1 MAASNRIMHSVTVRS
16 ASIRGL
22 RVAGLVCG
30 CLLGGLT
37 PARSHAAPN
46 VGSNTTGTAA
56 IDLSSPMLDR
66 SGAII
71 GSITIANGSI
81 FDLDNPAENKAL
93 YRLANRL
100 HITTQPD
107 VIAQQLLFAPGDKF
121 SPEVIEESARIL
133 RSNRYIQDASI
144 DPVQREDGVVD
155 IEVKTTD
162 VWTLAPKL
170 QFSRSGGTNSSG
182 FGIRET
188 NLLGRG
194 IEVEAMVKSNVDRDS
209 VIVKFGDQN
218 VRDSWYGIS
227 TALDVSSDGHAYFL
241 DFGKPFYSL
250 NSTDANGLRY
260 FDSDRVDPVYDHGK
274 LAAQYRHRIK
284 NDEVYVGWSNGLH
297 GSWVTRYT
305 AGLAYEQ
312 HLFDAAGADFLPT
325 PVLPGDRQFLYP
337 FVGIELVQDHY
348 EKIENLD
355 QIHRTEDRFL
365 GTSLNARFGLAAA
378 GMGSDRSAMLT
389 NFGARTSFGD
399 PESSVLFLSSGLNA
413 RLETGG
419 WRNLVLDMDARYYRR
434 QSEKRLFFAGISAS
448 FGRDLDLDQQLELGG
463 DTGLRGYPLRY
474 QAGEQRVLL
483 TLEQRVFTDWYPWRL
498 FRIGAAVF
506 VDAGRVWG
514 HNVLGVP
521 NDGLLRDVGV
531 GLRIGN
537 PRSGIAKMAHVDLA
551 VPLDGSDSI
560 KNVQLLVSVKKTF

>member
-1 MAASNRIMHSVTVRS
+1 MHSVTARY
-16 ASIRGL
+16 ASVRGL
-22 RVAGLVCG
+22 RVVGLLCACV
-30 CLLGGLT
+30 LGSLPPT
-37 PARSHAAPN
+37 PSCADPS
-46 VGSNTTGTAA
+46 VGTNTADAAA
-56 IDLSSPMLDR
+56 IDMSRLVPDD

-100 HITTQPD
+100 HITTQPH
-107 VIAQQLLFAPGDKF
+107 VIAQQLLFAPGDRF
-121 SPEVIEESARIL
+121 SPEVIEESERIL

-144 DPVQREDGVVD
+144 DPVQRDDGVVD

-182 FGIRET
+182 FGVRET

-194 IEVEAMVKSNVDRDS
+194 IEVEAMVKSTVDRDS
-209 VIVKFGDQN
+209 VVLKFDDQN
-218 VRDSWYGIS
+218 VRDSWYGIA

-250 NSTDANGLRY
+250 NSTDSNAVRY
-260 FDSDRVDPVYDHGK
+260 FDSDRVDSLYDHGE
-274 LAAQYRHRIK
+274 LAAQYRHRTR
-284 NDEVYVGWSNGLH
+284 NDEIFVGWSRGRRQN
-297 GSWVTRYT
+297 WVTRYT

-312 HLFDAAGADFLPT
+312 HRFDAAGPDYLATPLLPE
-325 PVLPGDRQFLYP
+325 DRQFLYP

-365 GTSLNARFGLAAA
+365 GTSLSARFGLAAA

-389 NFGARTSFGD
+389 TIGARTSFGD
-399 PESSVLFLSSGLNA
+399 PERSVLFLSSGLNA

-434 QSEKRLFFAGISAS
+434 QSEKRLFFAGISGSLGQA
-448 FGRDLDLDQQLELGG
+448 LDLDQQLELGG

-474 QAGEQRVLL
+474 QAGEQRILL

-506 VDAGRVWG
+506 FDAGRVWG
-514 HNVLGVP
+514 PNALGVP

-551 VPLDGSDSI
+551 VPLDGTDAI